1 MPDPSG
7 QQQRLEALEGD
18 LRILS
23 LENQELTERAEDT
36 LLLSLLAEKIGQ
48 AATVAEVIA
57 RGLEHVSMLKDVPL
71 SAYCL
76 VNDSGVIIETAFIS
90 SGEMD
95 LSGAEVQL
103 PSHDLKSLPRETVY
117 LETQHT
123 EALVLRPADGSAGF
137 LARTAMLI
145 PLSPLAVPAE
155 MLLFADDRAEERI
168 PSLAIMLHRVTD
180 MMAVRI
186 ENLRLLESASE
197 LNEELQRSNTALE
210 RATQAKTDFLA
221 HMSHEIRTP
230 MNAILGF
237 TQLLS
242 RDTEL
247 TAAQHEQ
254 LAIINR
260 SGEYLLALLNDVLE
274 MSKIEAGRS
283 VLNPSSFDLRI
294 LLSDL
299 QAVFGHRASEKGL
312 LLVVGCA
319 AEVPHSVV
327 ADKGKLRQVLVNLLS
342 NAIKFAD
349 TGSITVRV
357 EPVLDSEGSPRLV
370 FEVEDTGV
378 GIASE
383 EMADLFAQFEQTS
396 SGRSSGTGTGL
407 GLSISR
413 EYARLMG
420 GDLVVR
426 SEPDIGSVFTFDIGI
441 RLDLD
446 VEPDDGDATD
456 ANDTA
461 TSGAATHQHADGSSR
476 DDTVAAP
483 SESGPVTA
491 GARHEAIPDDLASRL
506 HAAAVRADF
515 ETVLAV
521 IDEIAEYDDC
531 LAAELRAL
539 ADVYDAE
546 RILRS
551 LEPPKEREL

>member
-7 QQQRLEALEGD
+7 QQQQRIEALEGD

-23 LENQELTERAEDT
+23 FENQELTERAEDT

-48 AATVAEVIA
+48 ATTVDEVVA

-71 SAYCL
+71 SAYCI
-76 VNDSGVIIETAFIS
+76 VNESCVTIETAFIS
-90 SGEMD
+90 SGDMD
-95 LSGAEVQL
+95 LSGAEVQI
-103 PSHDLKSLPRETVY
+103 PAQTRRSLPAETIY
-117 LETQHT
+117 LETSRT
-123 EALVLRPADGSAGF
+123 EAFTLGAADGSRGF
-137 LARTAMLI
+137 QARTAMLI
-145 PLSPLAVPAE
+145 PLSPLAAPAE
-155 MLLFADDRAEERI
+155 MLLFADDRVEERI

-186 ENLRLLESASE
+186 ENLRLLESTSA
-197 LNEELQRSNTALE
+197 LNEELKRSNEALE

-247 TAAQHEQ
+247 TAAQLEQ

-283 VLNPSSFDLRI
+283 VLNPSAFDLRI

-299 QAVFGHRASEKGL
+299 QEVFGHRASEKGL
-312 LLVVGCA
+312 LLVVECST
-319 AEVPHSVV
+319 EVPHSIV
-327 ADKGKLRQVLVNLLS
+327 ADKGKLRQILVNLLS

-357 EPVLDSEGSPRLV
+357 EPALDPDGRPRLV

-378 GIASE
+378 GIAQE

-426 SEPDIGSVFTFDIGI
+426 SEPGIGSVFTFDIGI
-441 RLDLD
+441 SLDLD
-446 VEPDDGDATD
+446 LDIDLEPSA
-456 ANDTA
+456 A
-461 TSGAATHQHADGSSR
+461 GAAEAGTASSSHALRMRSRMASSICAWSMR
-476 DDTVAAP
+476 M
-483 SESGPVTA
+483 
-491 GARHEAIPDDLASRL
+491 
-506 HAAAVRADF
+506 
-515 ETVLAV
+515 
-521 IDEIAEYDDC
+521 
-531 LAAELRAL
+531 
-539 ADVYDAE
+539 
-546 RILRS
+546 
-551 LEPPKEREL
+551 

>member
-1 MPDPSG
+1 VPDPSG
-7 QQQRLEALEGD
+7 QQQRIEALEGD

-48 AATVAEVIA
+48 AATVEEVVA

-71 SAYCL
+71 SAYC
-76 VNDSGVIIETAFIS
+76 VVSGSHVIIETAFVS
-90 SGEMD
+90 SGD
-95 LSGAEVQL
+95 VNLSGAEVPVPAESRRNL
-103 PSHDLKSLPRETVY
+103 PAETVY
-117 LETQHT
+117 IETQRG
-123 EALVLRPADGSAGF
+123 EAPTLPGADGAQGF
-137 LARTAMLI
+137 HARTAMLI
-145 PLSPLAVPAE
+145 PLSPQATPAE

-186 ENLRLLESASE
+186 ENLRLLKSASE
-197 LNEELQRSNTALE
+197 LNEELQRSNEALE

-247 TAAQHEQ
+247 TAAQKEQ

-260 SGEYLLALLNDVLE
+260 SGEHLLALLNDVLE

-312 LLVVGCA
+312 LLVVECSS
-319 AEVPHSVV
+319 EVPECIV
-327 ADKGKLRQVLVNLLS
+327 ADKGKLRQILVNLLS
-342 NAIKFAD
+342 NAIKFAES
-349 TGSITVRV
+349 GSITVRV
-357 EPVLDSEGSPRLV
+357 EPMLDAGNSPRLV
-370 FEVEDTGV
+370 FDVEDTGV
-378 GIASE
+378 GIAQD

-396 SGRSSGTGTGL
+396 SGRSSGMGTGL

-441 RLDLD
+441 ASDLGIAS
-446 VEPDDGDATD
+446 EADALQGSRS
-456 ANDTA
+456 A
-461 TSGAATHQHADGSSR
+461 TSGTTQPAGGASSADTAYLPSGSGRR
-476 DDTVAAP
+476 DV
-483 SESGPVTA
+483 
-491 GARHEAIPDDLASRL
+491 GARHEAIPDDMASRL

-515 ETVLAV
+515 ETVGAV
-521 IDEIAEYDDC
+521 IDEIAEYDDD
-531 LAAELRAL
+531 LAAELRVL
-539 ADVYDAE
+539 AEEYDAE
-546 RILRS
+546 RILRTLS
-551 LEPPKEREL
+551 PTQGT